1 PPVVP
6 DEYHRRRNALPPK
19 TRSSKPIT
27 LVLDLDET
35 LVHCTTV
42 PIPGST
48 LRFPVV
54 HEDKKFDVSGN
65 IRPFAETFLKK
76 CAELFEVVV
85 FTASQ
90 QAYAD
95 RLLNI
100 LDPGK
105 KCIKHRLFRD
115 SCVFAE
121 GNYLK
126 DLRVLGRDL
135 SKVIIVDNAPQAFS
149 YQVDN
154 GIPIQSWYD
163 DEQDKHLL
171 DILQFL
177 EKIAGCD
184 DVRPHLDE
192 RFRVRE
198 RMRKAQS
205 LFPLA

>member
-1 PPVVP
+1 MPLKVGGVRRAPGDLSLRRPAPLIIPLASHPPSFP
-6 DEYHRRRNALPPK
+6 LPPH
-19 TRSSKPIT
+19 I
-27 LVLDLDET
+27 
-35 LVHCTTV
+35 
-42 PIPGST
+42 
-48 LRFPVV
+48 
-54 HEDKKFDVSGN
+54 
-65 IRPFAETFLKK
+65 
-76 CAELFEVVV
+76 
-85 FTASQ
+85 
-90 QAYAD
+90 
-95 RLLNI
+95 
-100 LDPGK
+100 
-105 KCIKHRLFRD
+105 
-115 SCVFAE
+115 
-121 GNYLK
+121 
-126 DLRVLGRDL
+126 
-135 SKVIIVDNAPQAFS
+135 AFS